1 MARTGTEASSRD
13 CTVSRPLSIIATLL
27 VITLPLNFVWELAQM
42 PLYEE
47 QGDWLAFA
55 VHCIIPSLGDG
66 VIVLMIF
73 GVGWLALRRMDWFA
87 RPGLTGYGLML
98 VTGFLIAVLIEWG
111 AVYVLDRW
119 RYAASMPILP
129 GLGIGLSPVLQML
142 ILPPVIFKLTAW
154 WLDKRRRRT

>member
-1 MARTGTEASSRD
+1 MPRL
-13 CTVSRPLSIIATLL
+13 LSIIATLL

-42 PLYEE
+42 LLYEE

-87 RPGLTGYGLML
+87 RPGLSGYFLML
-98 VTGFLIAVLIEWG
+98 VTGFVIAVIVEWS
-111 AVYVLDRW
+111 AVYALDRW
-119 RYAASMPILP
+119 RYAASMPMLP

-142 ILPPVIFKLTAW
+142 ILPPVIFKLTAR
-154 WLDKRRRRT
+154 WLDQQTMRT

>member
-1 MARTGTEASSRD
+1 M
-13 CTVSRPLSIIATLL
+13 SRPLSIIATLL

-55 VHCIIPSLGDG
+55 LHCIIPSLGDG
-66 VIVLMIF
+66 FIVLMIF
-73 GVGWLALRRMDWFA
+73 GVGWLVLRRMDWFA

-98 VTGFLIAVLIEWG
+98 VTGFLIGVLIEWG
-111 AVYVLDRW
+111 AVYILDRW
-119 RYAASMPILP
+119 RYTASMPMLP